1 MRKRQFISSECFEWV
16 WQRLRDYECLILVLH
31 GDAPD
36 NQRRNREEKCVIK
49 LQKKVQRHRTPGPRV
64 LNRQINT
71 LVWVPYKIINFIL
84 CAI

>member
-1 MRKRQFISSECFEWV
+1 MRKRQFISSKCFEWV

-49 LQKKVQRHRTPGPRV
+49 LQKKSKDTGHQDPVS
-64 LNRQINT
+64 LID
-71 LVWVPYKIINFIL
+71 K
-84 CAI
+84 